1 MPCCEV
7 FDRQSAEY
15 KEQVLPAAV
24 RNRVAVEAGST
35 TTWYK
40 YVGLDGKVLG
50 IDHYGASAPADVL
63 FEKYGFTV
71 ENTVAVGKSLL
82 K

>member
-71 ENTVAVGKSLL
+71 DNTVAVGKSLL